1 VKHPILPRGTELGL
15 PVVSGLLLTLSFP
28 PFHLLIPP
36 FFALVPY
43 LVFVDRATRD
53 RAGGVSV
60 RRATFWMGIVY
71 FGTLLYWLFAA
82 LVFYTWLALLGYVIT
97 IVVLSGILAL
107 GGWGIHTL
115 RWRHAIPFWISLP
128 VFWTAAE
135 WAQGHLGDVAF
146 PWLGLGHSLTGYPAL
161 VGFADLTGVRG
172 VAVWLAAINGLGAEW
187 WLAGRRDR
195 WRLRA
200 VALAL
205 LIAVPIGYSLLRWS
219 TLETRAAAR
228 VLVVQPNIPEDLKL
242 DLDSAVDSSRTAL
255 ANLTRSRLATESD
268 LDLIVWPE
276 TAIPTY
282 YTLVPEFTAL
292 AAEIAR
298 SSEAA
303 LLTGVLDYRRYDD
316 GSLDRYNAALFI
328 DRRGRPVGFYH
339 KHYLVPI
346 VERVPFVPLAWVHS
360 LRRRDLPLIGAFLQ
374 WFGGFGRG
382 TEEPVFRVDGSG
394 FGVLICYESI
404 FPGLSRTYRRGGA
417 DFLVNITNDAW
428 FGRQQPWWSRTAAL
442 YQHPAHMVMR
452 AIENRV
458 GVARSGNTGI
468 SMFVDPRG
476 RVRQA
481 TRLFTPDAR
490 TAVVETTEGLTLYAR
505 LGDWPGTLAIL
516 AAVLLAGWTWR
527 WDRRERRE
535 RGNLRIREPGN
546 SKARHAE

>member
-1 VKHPILPRGTELGL
+1 VKHPILPRGAELGL
-15 PVVSGLLLTLSFP
+15 PIVSGILLTLSFP

-36 FFALVPY
+36 FVALVPY
-43 LVFVDRATRD
+43 LVFVARAPND
-53 RAGGVSV
+53 GDGSASV

-82 LVFYTWLALLGYVIT
+82 LVFYTWLALLGYIISIVI
-97 IVVLSGILAL
+97 LSGILAL
-107 GGWGIHTL
+107 GGWGLHL
-115 RWRHAIPFWISLP
+115 MRRRHAIPFWISTP

-135 WAQGHLGDVAF
+135 WGHAHLGDVAF

-172 VAVWLAAINGLGAEW
+172 VAVWLAAINGLAAEW
-187 WLAGRRDR
+187 WLAGLRDR
-195 WRLRA
+195 WRPRA
-200 VALAL
+200 VALVL
-205 LIAVPIGYSLLRWS
+205 LLAVPLGYSLLRWS
-219 TLETRAAAR
+219 TLETRPAAR

-242 DLDSAVDSSRTAL
+242 DRETAVDSSRTAL
-255 ANLTRSRLATESD
+255 ENLTGSRLAGEPD

-282 YTLVPEFTAL
+282 YTLVPEFVAL
-292 AAEIAR
+292 AADIAR
-298 SSEAA
+298 TSEAA
-303 LLTGVLDYRRYDD
+303 LLTGVIDFRRYDD

-328 DRRGRPVGFYH
+328 DRSGRPVGFYH

-346 VERVPFVPLAWVHS
+346 VERVPFVPLGWVHS
-360 LRRRDLPLIGAFLQ
+360 LRRKELPLIGGFLR
-374 WFGGFGRG
+374 WLGGFGRG

-428 FGRQQPWWSRTAAL
+428 FGRERPWWSRTAAL

-468 SMFVDPRG
+468 SLFVDPRG
-476 RVRQA
+476 RVHQA

-490 TAVVETTEGLTLYAR
+490 IAAVETTDGLTLYSR

-516 AAVLLAGWTWR
+516 TAVLMLTWTW
-527 WDRRERRE
+527 WQKRRK
-535 RGNLRIREPGN
+535 PGGLGIP
-546 SKARHAE
+546 K

>member
-1 VKHPILPRGTELGL
+1 VKHPILPRGEELGL
-15 PVVSGLLLTLSFP
+15 PIVSGVLLTLSFP

-36 FFALVPY
+36 FVALVPY
-43 LVFVDRATRD
+43 LVFVARAPHDRD
-53 RAGGVSV
+53 GGVSV

-82 LVFYTWLALLGYVIT
+82 LVFYTWLALLGYILT
-97 IVVLSGILAL
+97 IIILSGILAL
-107 GGWGIHTL
+107 GGWGIHL
-115 RWRHAIPFWISLP
+115 MRWRHAVPFWISLP

-135 WAQGHLGDVAF
+135 WGHAHLGDAAF

-172 VAVWLAAINGLGAEW
+172 VAVWLAAINGLAAEW
-187 WLAGRRDR
+187 WLAGLRAH

-200 VALAL
+200 LALAML
-205 LIAVPIGYSLLRWS
+205 LAVPLGYSLLRWS
-219 TLETRAAAR
+219 TLETRPAAR

-242 DLDSAVDSSRTAL
+242 ERDVASDTSRRAIDSLMGSAL
-255 ANLTRSRLATESD
+255 ADDPD

-276 TAIPTY
+276 TAIPY
-282 YTLVPEFTAL
+282 FYNREPEFVAL
-292 AAEIAR
+292 AVRTAR
-298 SSEAA
+298 ANGVG
-303 LLTGVLDYRRYDD
+303 LLTGVLDYELFED
-316 GSLDRYNAALFI
+316 GTWEYYNAALYLSTQ
-328 DRRGRPVGFYH
+328 GEPAGFYH

-346 VERVPFVPLAWVHS
+346 VERVPFVPIGWIRA
-360 LRRRDLPLIGAFLQ
+360 LRRKAAEGGVPLIGGFLT

-382 TEEPVFRVDGSG
+382 AEEPVFRVDGSG

-428 FGRQQPWWSRTAAL
+428 FGRERPWWSRTAAL

-468 SMFVDPRG
+468 SLFVDPRG
-476 RVRQA
+476 RVHEA

-490 TAVVETTEGLTLYAR
+490 IATVETTDGLTLYSR

-516 AAVLLAGWTWR
+516 AAVLLIGWSW
-527 WDRRERRE
+527 RRERRE
-535 RGNLRIREPGN
+535 RRERRLSGN
-546 SKARHAE
+546 